1 MTTLLRRVLEA
12 FEEAETTIRLDALS
26 HELGIDTGTLDNML
40 QHWVRRGLIRE
51 VQNVISAQCGGCGV
65 RSECPFVMP
74 LPRRYLLVRPDEAG
88 TEREFDVVLCNRKK
102 RLSHSQ

>member
-12 FEEAETTIRLDALS
+12 FEEAETTVRLDALS
-26 HELGIDTGTLDNML
+26 RELGIDPGTLDSML

-51 VQNVISAQCGGCGV
+51 VQNVSIAQCGGCGV

-74 LPRRYLLVRPDEAG
+74 LPRRYQLVRSGGAG
-88 TEREFDVVLCNRKK
+88 AEREFDVVLCDRGIQS
-102 RLSHSQ
+102 SHSQ